1 MPIKFGSLAIF
12 AVTLAVILA
21 VAVIAA
27 VILAVILAVIF
38 AFVRTQL
45 LRRLHRPYRLYRLH
59 GFHRLHRG
67 DRVFPE
73 TGQRARLNVAI
84 FDAPSDLFCPQARFI
99 SLAYGSLHPPCDPAR
114 GLVRPTHGF
123 PCPTLLISYAHVS
136 SFSPPKEDGVY
147 GHLTI

>member
-1 MPIKFGSLAIF
+1 MPTEFGSLAIF

-27 VILAVILAVIF
+27 VILTVILAVIF

-45 LRRLHRPYRLYRLH
+45 LRRLHGVY
-59 GFHRLHRG
+59 RLHRG

-99 SLAYGSLHPPCDPAR
+99 SLAYGSLHPPCDPVR

-136 SFSPPKEDGVY
+136 SLSPLRRMAGM
-147 GHLTI
+147 GT

>member
-1 MPIKFGSLAIF
+1 MPIKFGALAIF

-27 VILAVILAVIF
+27 VVLAVILAVIF

-84 FDAPSDLFCPQARFI
+84 FAAPSDLFTLHPRVAL
-99 SLAYGSLHPPCDPAR
+99 LADGSL
-114 GLVRPTHGF
+114 
-123 PCPTLLISYAHVS
+123 
-136 SFSPPKEDGVY
+136 
-147 GHLTI
+147 

>member
-1 MPIKFGSLAIF
+1 MPIKFGALAIF

-27 VILAVILAVIF
+27 IIAAVILAVIF

-45 LRRLHRPYRLYRLH
+45 LRRLHRPYRLYRFH

-73 TGQRARLNVAI
+73 TGQRTGLNVAH

-99 SLAYGSLHPPCDPAR
+99 GLAYGSLHPPGDSAR
-114 GLVRPTHGF
+114 GLVRPTHSF
-123 PCPTLLISYAHVS
+123 PCPPLLIAYTHAS
-136 SFSPPKEDGVY
+136 SLSP
-147 GHLTI
+147 LRRLAC